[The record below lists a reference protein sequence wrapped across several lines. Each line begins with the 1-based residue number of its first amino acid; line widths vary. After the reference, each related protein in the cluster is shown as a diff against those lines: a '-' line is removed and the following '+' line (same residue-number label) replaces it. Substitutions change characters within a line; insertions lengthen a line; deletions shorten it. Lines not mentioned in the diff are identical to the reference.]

1 MVIPIKALAH
11 LSTLGM
17 VRAKVVKVDPLAP
30 DEDVIEEAAEVLR
43 SGGLVAF
50 PTETVY
56 GLGADAFNAKAVQRI
71 FEVKRRPPD
80 NPLIVHVSSL
90 DMLNRVASEVPPHV
104 LKVLQISWP
113 GPLTVI
119 LRRNPE
125 LPSVVSGG
133 LDTVAVRSPAH
144 PVALKLI
151 EVLGRPIAA
160 PSANLSGRPSPTR
173 AEHVVEDL
181 GNAIDM
187 ILDAGETFLGVEST
201 VVDLL
206 SPKPR
211 ILRPGPLGP
220 EELVKI
226 FGVDVEVP
234 EHARGIVSEVE
245 RPLSPGMKYRHY
257 APNKKL
263 ILIELGRC
271 EMEEYIDFL
280 VRILEAHLS
289 EGPALLASKET
300 VHRIKG
306 FLGDAITYIT
316 LGSRNNIYEIA
327 KNLFNSLRELDKNNW
342 VSVGICES
350 FDERGIG
357 LAIMNRLRKAATERL
372 VCGRYVRGD
381 TDTLEK

>member
-1 MVIPIKALAH
+1 MIPIKALLH

-56 GLGADAFNAKAVQRI
+56 GLGADAFNARAVRRV

-90 DMLNRVASEVPPHV
+90 NMLSRVASEVPPHV
-104 LKVLQISWP
+104 LRILQIAWP

-119 LRRNPE
+119 LRRYPE
-125 LPSVVSGG
+125 LPPIVSGG

-151 EVLGRPIAA
+151 EVFGGPIAA

-181 GNAIDM
+181 GDAIEM
-187 ILDAGETFLGVEST
+187 VLDAGETFLGVEST

-234 EHARGIVSEVE
+234 EHVRGILSDVD
-245 RPLSPGMKYRHY
+245 RPPSPGMKYRHY

-263 ILIELGRC
+263 ILVELGSC
-271 EMEEYIDFL
+271 GAGDYIDFL
-280 VRILEAHLS
+280 VRTLKAHLS
-289 EGPALLASKET
+289 NGPALLASKET
-300 VHRIKG
+300 IYHVKG
-306 FLGDAITYIT
+306 FLGDAVTYIT
-316 LGSRNNIYEIA
+316 LGSRSNIYEVA
-327 KNLFNSLRELDKNNW
+327 KNLFNSLRELDKNDR

-350 FDERGIG
+350 FEEKGIG
-357 LAIMNRLRKAATERL
+357 LAVMNRLRKAATERL
-372 VCGRYVRGD
+372 VCG
-381 TDTLEK
+381 